1 MPDPLRNV
9 LSRVSLLVGGLLLAA
24 LACDSGGGSSPTSPD
39 PPQTRAACLERAV
52 FEDPAVSPYCLPYPP
67 GEEYTVGQSY
77 CSEAG
82 WSHNRRY
89 AYDFMM
95 PMGAEVVAARAGV
108 VVELREHFPDEPSS
122 SENVLILR
130 HSDDS
135 LGVYIHMQQN
145 GVLVEMGEFV
155 PQGGL
160 LGFSGMS
167 GTTIPHLHFQVCL
180 RGGECSTATREI
192 TLPVNFRNA
201 RGALDERGGLVVD
214 EQYFASAC
222 A

>member
-1 MPDPLRNV
+1 MGCESRRVV
-9 LSRVSLLVGGLLLAA
+9 LSTLLASGGLCLLA
-24 LACDSGGGSSPTSPD
+24 LGCDGSGGRSPTSPD
-39 PPQTRAACLERAV
+39 PPETRAACLQRAV
-52 FEDPAVSPYCLPYPP
+52 FDDPALSPYCLPYPP
-67 GEEYTVGQSY
+67 GEQYEVGQSY

-95 PMGAEVVAARAGV
+95 PTGSEVVAARAGT

-130 HSDDS
+130 HADDT

-145 GVLVEMGEFV
+145 GVLVEMGQSV
-155 PQGGL
+155 PRGGL

-167 GTTIPHLHFQVCL
+167 GTTVPHLHFQVCL

-201 RGALDERGGLVVD
+201 SGAHDERGGLRVD
-214 EQYFASAC
+214 ESYLAMPC
-222 A
+222 G